1 MSPQPVSFGI
11 GRLTISV
18 EGLASMNKK
27 VLVFLVIC
35 AMWAMACGSNPGGN
49 TLGAPSLSPE
59 ALQEVGAFEAV
70 DPGLAEIDA
79 KSALE
84 RARAADFGRE
94 GNPEVSLVH
103 SVGENVGGVA
113 KGQLVWI
120 FHWSGLN
127 EVVSKGF
134 PPNSNG
140 KPLETTFVYS
150 DYWVFVDA
158 ATGTPISDALH

>member
-1 MSPQPVSFGI
+1 
-11 GRLTISV
+11 
-18 EGLASMNKK
+18 MNKK

-49 TLGAPSLSPE
+49 TLKAPSLSPE

-94 GNPEVSLVH
+94 GDSGRRWQRFEAHIGAGDH
-103 SVGENVGGVA
+103 S
-113 KGQLVWI
+113 K
-120 FHWSGLN
+120 F
-127 EVVSKGF
+127 
-134 PPNSNG
+134 
-140 KPLETTFVYS
+140 
-150 DYWVFVDA
+150 A
-158 ATGTPISDALH
+158 ARWHG